1 MAKGTACGRVSMIAG
16 NGSGVA
22 QGGGHTPAY
31 RLTETYGL
39 GL

>member
-31 RLTETYGL
+31 RLTET
-39 GL
+39 